1 MILSKT
7 MQALADP
14 TRLKI
19 LEILKNKDLAVFDIA
34 RNFSITPPSLSH
46 HLNILK
52 QADLITFR
60 REGQNLIYSLNLS
73 VFEEVAET
81 LIKFFKK

>member
-1 MILSKT
+1 

-19 LEILKNKDLAVFDIA
+19 LEILKDKDSAVFDIA
-34 RNFSITPPSLSH
+34 KNFSITPPSLSH
-46 HLNILK
+46 HLSILK

-73 VFEEVAET
+73 VFEETAKI
-81 LIKFFKK
+81 LLKFFNRKK